1 MWMRSLSVQFLTVI
15 HWHLLFR
22 QVRSMLPMVWH
33 MQAILY
39 LKMMILHLPVQ
50 LQAVHSMRG

>member
-1 MWMRSLSVQFLTVI
+1 MWMRSLSVQSLTVI
-15 HWHLLFR
+15 HWQWLFR
-22 QVRSMLPMVWH
+22 QGRLMLPMVWH

-39 LKMMILHLPVQ
+39 LKMMTLHLPVQ